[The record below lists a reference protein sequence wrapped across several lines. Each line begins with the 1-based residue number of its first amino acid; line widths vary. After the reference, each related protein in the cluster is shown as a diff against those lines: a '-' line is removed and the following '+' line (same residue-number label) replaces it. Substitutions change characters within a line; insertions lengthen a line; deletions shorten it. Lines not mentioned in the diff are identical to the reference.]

1 MIDASFAVIALR
13 VFRLRRRDF
22 APPGPAS
29 CRIRRAIS
37 AGIVPDRRAADMG
50 DAQGGAGSKARAMPR
65 AARLRA
71 ARLLWS
77 NDLRRNRGASHLSGV
92 IFTLRQRG

>member
-1 MIDASFAVIALR
+1 MIGASFPAIALR

-37 AGIVPDRRAADMG
+37 AGIVPERRAADMG
-50 DAQGGAGSKARAMPR
+50 DAQPGAGSRRVRCRAPLVCERR
-65 AARLRA
+65 AFYGLMTFDETGVLR
-71 ARLLWS
+71 
-77 NDLRRNRGASHLSGV
+77 
-92 IFTLRQRG
+92 T